1 MLPCKQWAGLRAE
14 GERNSRAHV
23 PGLLVCARALSCLT
37 LRPVGCSPQGSPVH
51 GRFQVRILDWAAIS
65 HSRGFSWPGDRSC
78 VSLSPSPSL
87 SRRGSRGG
95 CVHGCDR
102 ANWDAPPP
110 ARFLGPLPSLPVS
123 TICRTV
129 LPTVLHSPGEW
140 QVVCS
145 CYGKHAV
152 RPNSGRHSALDP
164 HFLVWTPGAH
174 LILGLNVRE
183 EPQSELWSDLGFYLL
198 PHIPSSLYFVY
209 TWEAGPW
216 VIELFL
222 SLLCVFVNG
231 GKMCRETEMHIYW
244 PSTVCQSLVFTN

>member
-1 MLPCKQWAGLRAE
+1 MTKRTDHPPGRAQPPGVNSMSAMLPCKQWAGLRAE
-14 GERNSRAHV
+14 GQRNSRAHV

-129 LPTVLHSPGEW
+129 SPTVLHSPGR
-140 QVVCS
+140 VT
-145 CYGKHAV
+145 
-152 RPNSGRHSALDP
+152 GR
-164 HFLVWTPGAH
+164 
-174 LILGLNVRE
+174 
-183 EPQSELWSDLGFYLL
+183 LL
-198 PHIPSSLYFVY
+198 LL
-209 TWEAGPW
+209 WEAR
-216 VIELFL
+216 
-222 SLLCVFVNG
+222 S
-231 GKMCRETEMHIYW
+231 KT
-244 PSTVCQSLVFTN
+244 